1 MRLTRLASLHRL
13 SPEKS
18 LLINAL
24 SGAVDLV
31 DQDLRTKLLEMSVGG
46 RPALDEEQRR
56 ALAERG
62 YVFGDEGEE
71 RAALLEVFQAYERMA
86 ADRPLQ
92 LIFCPTYACNLACG
106 YCFESAQTRA
116 RPQLMTTGQV
126 AEAFTAARE
135 LVSSRHQ
142 GKTCQVS
149 LFGGEPLLPATLP
162 VVTEIVARAEEAGFA
177 VQVVTNGT
185 FVEHFAPLF
194 TQHEGVVRGAQIT
207 LDGTEPVH
215 DARRAA
221 ADGRGSFAQVVRGV
235 ECCLDLGIEVN
246 LRVNID
252 GQNLPHL
259 QELADLLERR
269 GWTQRKG
276 FRCQLAP
283 VTDHTGGSTWPH
295 LLRED
300 QLVEP
305 VLALWRDRPELR
317 KQLDFQLF
325 RVLNH
330 LIAAIEEGGD
340 SVTFPRFHYCE
351 TDRGELY
358 AFCPD
363 GLFYACP
370 ESIGDRRNA
379 VGRYSPRYEL
389 WSKRLQR
396 WHSRSVLT
404 LPECQRCNI
413 ATFCGGGC
421 AYAALR
427 QRGTPAHG
435 ICGDSPEIVKAY
447 VRVLQR
453 RLQEGALAIPS

>member
-13 SPEKS
+13 SPERS
-18 LLINAL
+18 LLVNAL

-31 DQDLRTKLLEMSVGG
+31 DQDLRTRLLEMSVGG
-46 RPALDEEQRR
+46 RPALGEEQSR

-71 RAALLEVFQAYERMA
+71 RAALLEVFQAYEQMA

-106 YCFESAQTRA
+106 YCFESAQTRG
-116 RPQLMTTGQV
+116 RSQLMTAPQV
-126 AEAFTAARE
+126 SDAFAAAAA

-142 GKTCQVS
+142 GKTCQVT
-149 LFGGEPLLPATLP
+149 LFGGEPLLPSTLP
-162 VVTEIVARAEEAGFA
+162 VVTEIVTRAGEAGFA

-194 TQHEGVVRGAQIT
+194 AQHKGVVRGAQIT
-207 LDGTEPVH
+207 LDGTEAVH
-215 DARRAA
+215 DARRLT

-235 ECCLDLGIEVN
+235 ECCLELGIEVN

-259 QELADLLERR
+259 EELADWLEAR
-269 GWTQRKG
+269 GWTQERG
-276 FRCQLAP
+276 LRCQLAP
-283 VTDHTGGSTWPH
+283 VTDHTGTSTWPH

-305 VLALWRDRPELR
+305 VLALWHNRPELR
-317 KQLDFQLF
+317 KRLDFQLF

-330 LIAAIEEGGD
+330 LITVVEEGGE
-340 SVTFPRFHYCE
+340 VTTYPRFHYCE
-351 TDRGELY
+351 ADRGELY

-363 GLFYACP
+363 GLFYVCP

-379 VGRYSPRYEL
+379 VGRYSPRYQL
-389 WSKRLQR
+389 WPKRLQR
-396 WHSRSVLT
+396 WHSRNVLT

-421 AYAALR
+421 AYAALQR
-427 QRGTPAHG
+427 RGTPAHG
-435 ICGDSPEIVKAY
+435 ICGDSPEIVRAY
-447 VRVLQR
+447 VRVLQQ
-453 RLQEGALAIPS
+453 RLQADALAVPC